1 MAFKIKNHLR
11 YVRNFGRIN
20 IFGRQNLIPIGKI
33 EIMKTKKLF
42 WSLLIC
48 STLVNVSCSEKKDS
62 IRIIDKKYKEV
73 IKESRK
79 EAIFYMARSFV
90 PGSSL
95 AVSVKGK
102 LVYSEGLGLASNDL
116 EVPATRHTKYRI
128 GGITQVVTSLAYY
141 KMMEEGKLD
150 PNGTIQQY
158 LPHFPEK
165 EFPLKLQNLVD
176 QTSGIRT
183 PTEEELSWRGLNVGV
198 KRGIENFA
206 NDSLL
211 FPPGMYQYAT
221 ILSFNLL
228 GAIMEEVEAE
238 SFSKVMRTW
247 VTDTLGMGNT
257 VPDNPLATIKGR
269 SNFFDRDMVAQVINA
284 TFRDLRYRMPSD
296 GYLSTA
302 EDLVK
307 LGNALLY
314 GHGMSETVKG
324 KMLSA
329 PQTDDGIPM
338 RLGNGLLFLQNSK
351 GEDFFAARG
360 NIYGGGAMLIVYPR
374 DEIVVAWLSNID
386 DALDE
391 LPGLMVAN
399 NFSDFERGNFKT
411 KEERMRE
418 EERMKEEEEA
428 ATKTEK

>member
-1 MAFKIKNHLR
+1 
-11 YVRNFGRIN
+11 
-20 IFGRQNLIPIGKI
+20 
-33 EIMKTKKLF
+33 MKAKKLI

-48 STLVNVSCSEKKDS
+48 STLVNMSCSEKKDS
-62 IRIIDKKYKEV
+62 IRIIDNKYREV

-102 LVYSEGLGLASNDL
+102 LVYSEGLGLASKDL
-116 EVPATRHTKYRI
+116 EVPATRYTKYRI
-128 GGITQVVTSLAYY
+128 GGITQVLTSLAYY
-141 KMMEEGKLD
+141 KMIEEGKLD
-150 PNGTIQQY
+150 PDSTIQKY
-158 LPHFPEK
+158 LPDFPEK
-165 EFPLKLQNLVD
+165 EYPLKLQNLVD

-198 KRGIENFA
+198 KRGIESFA
-206 NDSLL
+206 KDSLL
-211 FPPGMYQYAT
+211 FPPGMYQYTT
-221 ILSFNLL
+221 IFSFNLL
-228 GAIMEEVEAE
+228 GAVMEEVEAE
-238 SFSKVMRTW
+238 PFSKLLRTW
-247 VTDTLGMGNT
+247 VTDTLGMENT
-257 VPDNPLATIKGR
+257 VPDNPLSTVKGR
-269 SNFFDRDMVAQVINA
+269 SDFFDRDMVAQVINA

-314 GHGMSETVKG
+314 GNGMSETVKG
-324 KMLSA
+324 KMLTA
-329 PQTDDGIPM
+329 PQAGEIPL
-338 RLGNGLLFLQNSK
+338 RVGNGFLFLQNGK
-351 GEDFFAARG
+351 GDDFYAARG
-360 NIYGGGAMLIVYPR
+360 NIIGGGAMLIIYPK

-411 KEERMRE
+411 KEEK
-418 EERMKEEEEA
+418 MKEEEKEA
-428 ATKTEK
+428 VTETEK

>member
-1 MAFKIKNHLR
+1 
-11 YVRNFGRIN
+11 
-20 IFGRQNLIPIGKI
+20 
-33 EIMKTKKLF
+33 MKAKKLI

-48 STLVNVSCSEKKDS
+48 STMVNMSCSEKKDS
-62 IRIIDKKYKEV
+62 IRIIDKKYREV

-102 LVYSEGLGLASNDL
+102 LVYSEGLGLASKDL

-128 GGITQVVTSLAYY
+128 GGITQVLTSLAYY
-141 KMMEEGKLD
+141 KMIEEGILD
-150 PNGTIQQY
+150 PDSTIQKY
-158 LPHFPEK
+158 LTDFPEK
-165 EFPLKLQNLVD
+165 EYPLKLQNLVD

-198 KRGIENFA
+198 KRGIESFA
-206 NDSLL
+206 KDSLL
-211 FPPGMYQYAT
+211 YPPGMYQYNT
-221 ILSFNLL
+221 IFSFNLL

-238 SFSKVMRTW
+238 PFSRLVRTW
-247 VTDTLGMGNT
+247 VTDTLGMENT
-257 VPDNPLATIKGR
+257 VPDNPLATVKDR
-269 SNFFDRDMVAQVINA
+269 SDFFDRDMVAQVVNA

-302 EDLVK
+302 EDLVI

-314 GHGMSETVKG
+314 GHGMSESVKG
-324 KMLSA
+324 KMLTA
-329 PQTDDGIPM
+329 PQAGGTPLN
-338 RLGNGLLFLQNSK
+338 LGNGLLFLQNSR
-351 GEDFFAARG
+351 GDDFYAARG
-360 NIYGGGAMLIVYPR
+360 NIFGGGAMLIIYPK

-399 NFSDFERGNFKT
+399 NFSDFERGTFKT
-411 KEERMRE
+411 KEEK
-418 EERMKEEEEA
+418 MKEEEEA
-428 ATKTEK
+428 ATETEK